1 MFRRVQLSRNSQR
14 SRDGLALGCES
25 KPAALPQAFR
35 HHSRAEQSSRSPSS
49 NKVVRRSATL
59 IGIVVLSLPGCEGGG
74 EATSVERNTATVAGT
89 TGPPQQNV
97 LAPEDRLLRWITSCE
112 VRELLFTH
120 QNVVYIR
127 FRDGEGR
134 RVRLGDEATMN
145 KVFATASEQPCSDS
159 KIIVAIE

>member
-1 MFRRVQLSRNSQR
+1 
-14 SRDGLALGCES
+14 
-25 KPAALPQAFR
+25 
-35 HHSRAEQSSRSPSS
+35 
-49 NKVVRRSATL
+49 VVRRSATL
-59 IGIVVLSLPGCEGGG
+59 IGIVVLSLLGCEGGG
-74 EATSVERNTATVAGT
+74 EATSVERNTATLAGT

-120 QNVVYIR
+120 ENVVYIR

-134 RVRLGDEATMN
+134 RVRLGDNPTAD
-145 KVFATASEQPCSDS
+145 KVFAAASEQPCPDF